1 MITAVNK
8 ILYPE
13 GDCREI
19 PHTLRINQIVD
30 LNGQPLA
37 LPLKTTRIIAYR
49 VYRISMQSTRNE
61 NITNYHLEL
70 MNRNDLMSFTE
81 RDVFF
86 QGMGR

>member
-1 MITAVNK
+1 MITAVKK

-19 PHTLRINQIVD
+19 SHTLRINQIVD
-30 LNGQPLA
+30 LNGQPMA
-37 LPLKTTRIIAYR
+37 MPLRTTRIIAYR
-49 VYRISMQSTRNE
+49 VFRISMQSTRNE

-70 MNRNDLMSFTE
+70 MDRNDLLNLTE
-81 RDVFF
+81 HDVFF